1 VKTRVQLY
9 VEGVR
14 AALRAAP
21 GFPAKVED
29 SPVRA
34 HTFVQDRVITVQP
47 GSETVTEG
55 ATPRVN
61 RIREIHLLVHT
72 AGDNGLDLS
81 ESIFGAA
88 HPIVMSFSGPGLVQV
103 QELRTDEPRYAN
115 GDLERQVITKRYLF
129 YYQTADDSLSE

>member
-1 VKTRVQLY
+1 MKTRVQLY

-14 AALRAAP
+14 AALRAASQV
-21 GFPAKVED
+21 PAKVED

-34 HTFVQDRVITVQP
+34 HTFAQDRVITVLP

-55 ATPRVN
+55 ATPRVS
-61 RIREIHLLVHT
+61 RVREIHLLVHT

-81 ESIFGAA
+81 ESIFAAA
-88 HPIVMSFSGPGLVQV
+88 HPIVMNFSGPGLVQV

>member
-1 VKTRVQLY
+1 MKTRVQLY

-21 GFPAKVED
+21 QFPAKVED

-61 RIREIHLLVHT
+61 RVREIHLLVHT

-81 ESIFGAA
+81 ESIFAAA
-88 HPIVMSFSGPGLVQV
+88 HPIVMNFTGPGLVQV

-115 GDLERQVITKRYLF
+115 GDLERQVITRRYLF

>member
-1 VKTRVQLY
+1 MKTRVQLY

-61 RIREIHLLVHT
+61 RVREIHLLVHT
-72 AGDNGLDLS
+72 AGDNGLELS
-81 ESIFGAA
+81 ESIFAAA
-88 HPIVMSFSGPGLVQV
+88 HPIVMNFSGPGLVQV

>member
-1 VKTRVQLY
+1 MKTRVQLY

-21 GFPAKVED
+21 GLPAEVED
-29 SPVRA
+29 SAVRA
-34 HTFVQDRVITVQP
+34 HTFIRDKVLTVQL
-47 GSETVTEG
+47 GAETVTEG

-61 RIREIHLLVHT
+61 RVRELHVQVHT
-72 AGDNGLDLS
+72 AGDNGLELS
-81 ESIFGAA
+81 ESIFAAA
-88 HPIVMSFSGPGLVQV
+88 HPIVMNFSGPGLVQV

>member
-1 VKTRVQLY
+1 MKTRVQLY

-14 AALRAAP
+14 AALRAEP

-61 RIREIHLLVHT
+61 RVREIHLLVHT
-72 AGDNGLDLS
+72 AGDNGLELS
-81 ESIFGAA
+81 ESIFAA
-88 HPIVMSFSGPGLVQV
+88 VHPIVMNFSAPGLVQV

>member
-1 VKTRVQLY
+1 MKTRVQLY

-21 GFPAKVED
+21 GFPAEVED

-34 HTFVQDRVITVQP
+34 HTFIRDRVITVQL
-47 GSETVTEG
+47 GAETVTEG

-61 RIREIHLLVHT
+61 RVREIHLLVHT
-72 AGDNGLDLS
+72 AGDNGLELS
-81 ESIFGAA
+81 ESIFAAA
-88 HPIVMSFSGPGLVQV
+88 HPIVMNFSGPGLVQV
-103 QELRTDEPRYAN
+103 QELRSDEPRYAN

>member
-1 VKTRVQLY
+1 MKTRVQLY

-47 GSETVTEG
+47 GAETVTEG

-61 RIREIHLLVHT
+61 RVREIHLLVHT

-81 ESIFGAA
+81 ESIFAAA
-88 HPIVMSFSGPGLVQV
+88 HPIVMNFFGPGLVQV